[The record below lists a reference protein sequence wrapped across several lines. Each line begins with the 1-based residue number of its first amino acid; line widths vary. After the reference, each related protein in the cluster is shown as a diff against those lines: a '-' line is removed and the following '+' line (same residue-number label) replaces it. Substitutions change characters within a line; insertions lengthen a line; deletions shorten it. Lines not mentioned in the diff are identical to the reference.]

1 MGTSTNCYIRH
12 FHKTINKWIG
22 ESAEFPLCAY
32 MHVYKH
38 IKKGQAFFPRK
49 KSRKWKW
56 EQAQFGLLGCPTKKK
71 TKMKMNPT
79 HCLNEQSHN
88 DIITVTLKTTTF
100 MPNIRSYC
108 HSWSKGMQR
117 QLLQDNKACT
127 QIPKLQ
133 TIKKNNKNYK
143 KKCSHGHN
151 HQNSG
156 LRICWNHYLNVAII
170 AGFCA

>member
-1 MGTSTNCYIRH
+1 MNWGVRRIYFMCIHACVQAHKKRGKH
-12 FHKTINKWIG
+12 FSP
-22 ESAEFPLCAY
+22 E
-32 MHVYKH
+32 
-38 IKKGQAFFPRK
+38 K

-56 EQAQFGLLGCPTKKK
+56 EQAQFDLLGCPTKK

-88 DIITVTLKTTTF
+88 DIITVTVKTTTF

-127 QIPKLQ
+127 QIPKFQ
-133 TIKKNNKNYK
+133 TIK

-156 LRICWNHYLNVAII
+156 LHICWNHYLNVAMI

>member
-1 MGTSTNCYIRH
+1 MNWGVRRIYFMCIHACVQAHKKGASIFPQKKITQMKMRTSTIWFIRMSH
-12 FHKTINKWIG
+12 
-22 ESAEFPLCAY
+22 E
-32 MHVYKH
+32 
-38 IKKGQAFFPRK
+38 
-49 KSRKWKW
+49 
-56 EQAQFGLLGCPTKKK
+56 KK

-127 QIPKLQ
+127 QIPKFQ
-133 TIKKNNKNYK
+133 TIKKMQPWSHSSKLGLK
-143 KKCSHGHN
+143 HMLESLSKCSN
-151 HQNSG
+151 DC
-156 LRICWNHYLNVAII
+156 RILCIKPFYPKN
-170 AGFCA
+170 

>member
-22 ESAEFPLCAY
+22 ESAEFTLCAY

-49 KSRKWKW
+49 KIT
-56 EQAQFGLLGCPTKKK
+56 Q
-71 TKMKMNPT
+71 MKMRTSTIWFIRMSHEKNQNENET

-88 DIITVTLKTTTF
+88 DITVTLKTTTF

-127 QIPKLQ
+127 QIPKFQ
-133 TIKKNNKNYK
+133 TIKKMQPWSHSSKLGLTHMLESLS
-143 KKCSHGHN
+143 KCSN
-151 HQNSG
+151 DC
-156 LRICWNHYLNVAII
+156 RILCIKPYYPKN
-170 AGFCA
+170 

>member
-1 MGTSTNCYIRH
+1 MNWGVHRIYFMCIHACVQAHKKRGKH
-12 FHKTINKWIG
+12 FSP
-22 ESAEFPLCAY
+22 E
-32 MHVYKH
+32 
-38 IKKGQAFFPRK
+38 K

-56 EQAQFGLLGCPTKKK
+56 EQAQFGLLGCPTKK

-127 QIPKLQ
+127 QIPKFQ
-133 TIKKNNKNYK
+133 TIKKKMQPWSQSPK
-143 KKCSHGHN
+143 LGLTHMLESLSKCSN
-151 HQNSG
+151 DC
-156 LRICWNHYLNVAII
+156 RILCIKPFYPKN
-170 AGFCA
+170 